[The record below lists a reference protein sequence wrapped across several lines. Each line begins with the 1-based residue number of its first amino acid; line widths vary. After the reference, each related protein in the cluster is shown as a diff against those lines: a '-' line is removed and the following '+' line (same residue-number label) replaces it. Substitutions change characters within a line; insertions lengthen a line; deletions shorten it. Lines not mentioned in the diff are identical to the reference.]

1 MSVIKT
7 IGFDADDTLWHN
19 ERFFG
24 EAQNKLTA
32 LLHEY
37 ADNETVSKAVLEM
50 QRQNVNSLGYGIKS
64 FTFAM
69 MQVALDLSR
78 EKLDSKTMRE
88 VINIGRDM
96 MEHPVDFID
105 GVPNILESLSKSY
118 ELVLITKGDLIDQER
133 KVNLS
138 NVGRWFKN
146 IEIVSEKH
154 SSTYKNIFSRFGKM
168 DESVMVGNS
177 IKSDAVPA
185 VKAGAWG
192 IHVPY
197 PITWELEM
205 AKPMTDHDRYFEAKN
220 LSHAAEIIK
229 SISDY

>member
-1 MSVIKT
+1 
-7 IGFDADDTLWHN
+7 
-19 ERFFG
+19 E
-24 EAQNKLTA
+24 
-32 LLHEY
+32 
-37 ADNETVSKAVLEM
+37 
-50 QRQNVNSLGYGIKS
+50 
-64 FTFAM
+64 
-69 MQVALDLSR
+69 
-78 EKLDSKTMRE
+78 
-88 VINIGRDM
+88 
-96 MEHPVDFID
+96 
-105 GVPNILESLSKSY
+105 SY

-154 SSTYKNIFSRFGKM
+154 SRTYKNIFSRFGRM
-168 DESVMVGNS
+168 DESVMIGNS

-205 AKPMTDHDRYFEAKN
+205 AEPMTDHDRYFEAKN

-229 SISDY
+229 SIND